1 MFIVGVLGLLET
13 SISFD
18 NAIVN
23 VNVLK
28 SMDATRQK
36 RFLTRGMIIAVFGMR
51 VLFPILLVAI
61 FAKINPLEA
70 LNLAIY
76 NPAQYGQVLSDS
88 HIVIA

>member
-28 SMDATRQK
+28 NMDATRQK
-36 RFLTRGMIIAVFGMR
+36 RFLTR
-51 VLFPILLVAI
+51 
-61 FAKINPLEA
+61 
-70 LNLAIY
+70 
-76 NPAQYGQVLSDS
+76 
-88 HIVIA
+88 